1 MPQYVAKVLD
11 FRNAAWL
18 LETAVIYTLRIEAG
32 SGERLLGLL
41 QGVAPIRVRPDT
53 GSRYLGNRP

>member
-41 QGVAPIRVRPDT
+41 QGVAPIE
-53 GSRYLGNRP
+53 